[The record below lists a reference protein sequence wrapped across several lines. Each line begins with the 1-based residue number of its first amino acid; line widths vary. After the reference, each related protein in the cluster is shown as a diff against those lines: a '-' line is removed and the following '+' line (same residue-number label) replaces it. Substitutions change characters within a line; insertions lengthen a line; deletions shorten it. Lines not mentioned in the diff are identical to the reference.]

1 MMRAFRCRLLASI
14 ILLSVVGLFSM
25 PTRANDKAR
34 AQDLKKLQGT
44 WIVVEAERDGEEIP
58 IKGNKM
64 VVKDNLFT
72 IFTKS
77 AELEGDLVLDA
88 AKSPKRIDWQ
98 HQKGMLR
105 DKKWEGI
112 YKLEGE
118 KLTLCYTEADTGKA
132 RPDAFA
138 TKKDSNRLLI
148 VLERKK
154 Q

>member
-1 MMRAFRCRLLASI
+1 MSFAFRCRVFAAMIVLG
-14 ILLSVVGLFSM
+14 VGALVSM
-25 PTRANDKAR
+25 SARADDKAN
-34 AQDLKKLQGT
+34 ALDLKKLQGA
-44 WIVVEAERDGEEIP
+44 WIVGEAERDGEP
-58 IKGNKM
+58 IDIQGNKM
-64 VVKDNLFT
+64 LVNDILFT

-112 YKLEGE
+112 YKLEGD

-132 RPDAFA
+132 RPDAFV
-138 TKKDSNRLLI
+138 TQKDTNRLLI

-154 Q
+154 P